1 MNGTESL
8 DLVLVD
14 EIFMIIYK
22 HLLSTCYILG
32 MIVNA
37 TENIKH
43 EELMID
49 LINEKYPITQS
60 SGGRAVQAEA
70 TMKTKT

>member
-14 EIFMIIYK
+14 EIFLITYK

-32 MIVNA
+32 MIVNVM
-37 TENIKH
+37 ENIKH
-43 EELMID
+43 EELMIFCHKD
-49 LINEKYPITQS
+49 LVTLTSHLQNQPNGEHN
-60 SGGRAVQAEA
+60 VVW
-70 TMKTKT
+70 